1 MTGPQLLASA
11 RPNHAGRPRPLAPR
25 GSWSSRMPRPV
36 LVVGFGLAVLSFW
49 QLSIVVFD
57 IPSLILP
64 TPAEVA
70 SDLVFVIGS
79 IFTGGSFLSA
89 TTVTIIEVILGFA
102 IAAAVGLALGV
113 IVGSTDFGNRAV
125 MPYVVALDTMPKVAF
140 APLFVAWFG
149 FDLES
154 KYLMAAFI
162 AFFPITVNTAT
173 GLAATDQGMKMLFRS
188 LEASRWQTLTK
199 LQLPHALPYIFAGLK
214 LASVASVTGVV
225 FAEYMGGGEGLGELV
240 RVAASQLMVD
250 RVFSL
255 IVILSLMGLL
265 LFGLMVLLERRF
277 ASWDRSDS

>member
-1 MTGPQLLASA
+1 
-11 RPNHAGRPRPLAPR
+11 
-25 GSWSSRMPRPV
+25 MPRPV